1 MANRV
6 TAADVREIIDTS
18 LGDGG
23 LTACITAANLLIST
37 KSEMLSSLT
46 EEVLTQIELWLSA
59 HYVSVADPRVVEER
73 TRETSLKYAQPA
85 AGKGLA
91 GSPYG
96 QTAIAL
102 DPTLTLADPA
112 NIRRA
117 VFQVL

>member
-6 TAADVREIIDTS
+6 TVTDVREIIDTS
-18 LGDGG
+18 LGDAG
-23 LTACITAANLLIST
+23 LTACITAANSLIST
-37 KSEMLSSLT
+37 KSEMLASLT
-46 EEVLTQIELWLSA
+46 AEILTQIELWLAA
-59 HYVSVADPRVVEER
+59 HYVSVADPRVTEES
-73 TRETSLKYAQPA
+73 TRETRLRYEQPA

>member
-6 TAADVREIIDTS
+6 TADDVREIIDTS
-18 LGDGG
+18 LGDAG
-23 LTACITAANLLIST
+23 LTACITAANSLIGT
-37 KSEMLSSLT
+37 KSEMLASLT
-46 EEVLTQIELWLSA
+46 DEILTQIELWLAA
-59 HYVSVADPRVVEER
+59 HYVSVADPRVTEES
-73 TRETSLKYAQPA
+73 TRETRLRYEQPA